1 MGNKQNRTAHISVDF
16 LQQIQNLSLYSYVKG
31 RRRFIRNDQIRM
43 VDNRHG
49 NHHTLTHTA
58 GNFMRI
64 LIHQ

>member
-16 LQQIQNLSLYSYVKG
+16 LQQILSLYSYVKG